1 MNTHSH
7 SADGRAEILAAN
19 AIRAGASLEC
29 AKEILESRTTDE
41 ALDIIHENGIL
52 EGTMKEITNRIQFY
66 LNHRSYEQIRLGAVV
81 FNNIYGYLGQTEDA
95 PLLIEKI
102 RAQKTQS

>member
-1 MNTHSH
+1 
-7 SADGRAEILAAN
+7 
-19 AIRAGASLEC
+19 
-29 AKEILESRTTDE
+29 
-41 ALDIIHENGIL
+41 
-52 EGTMKEITNRIQFY
+52 MKEITNRIQFY

-95 PLLIEKI
+95 TLLIEKI